1 MTGRVST
8 DEYQAAPPDWV
19 ATVLQRRSYYVTI
32 LLAAAVVLRLVG
44 ALPLTWDD
52 FIVLAVMYVSA
63 ELAPRLSRRA
73 SAAPAPT
80 FTLEWFF
87 LGEVLGIA
95 AATWWMSGTRWL
107 GCAGLLIEL
116 VLANMVMPK
125 PSAVRVTAFAIVA
138 YLAIV
143 WGEALGVLMS
153 TTAFGLP
160 SMAGN
165 YPLAVA
171 ATLLGGL
178 IMLFTA
184 DALRH
189 TAALMRAHDARREA
203 GERLQ
208 TVGRF
213 GTAIAHDAS
222 NVLTVIRLNVE
233 ELEGILPEDHAGR
246 PAVAALASAT
256 EHGRALARQLLTY
269 GRRDAGPSVRL
280 DVGEVMRNLE
290 PFVVRLIGPRM
301 TLRLRVPTPSPVIL
315 GDATQLEQVVV
326 NLAVNARDALAKR
339 GDIEIG
345 VDQLLADGP
354 PSLPL
359 LADGQRAELMTG
371 TSPVDGRWCRIT
383 VMDSGTGIA
392 KEVLPHVL
400 EAFYTTKSLDVG
412 TGIGLATVQDV
423 VTGAQGHIRIATGEG
438 RGTRVDV
445 YWPSAPAAG

>member
-1 MTGRVST
+1 M
-8 DEYQAAPPDWV
+8 
-19 ATVLQRRSYYVTI
+19 
-32 LLAAAVVLRLVG
+32 
-44 ALPLTWDD
+44 
-52 FIVLAVMYVSA
+52 
-63 ELAPRLSRRA
+63 
-73 SAAPAPT
+73 
-80 FTLEWFF
+80 LEWFF
-87 LGEVLGIA
+87 LAEVLGIA

-107 GCAGLLIEL
+107 GCAGLLVEL
-116 VLANMVMPK
+116 VLANMVLPRR
-125 PSAVRVTAFAIVA
+125 SAARVTALAIVA
-138 YLAIV
+138 FVAV
-143 WGEALGVLMS
+143 AWGESLGILRS
-153 TTAFGLP
+153 TSAFGLP
-160 SMAGN
+160 SMMGN
-165 YPLAVA
+165 YQLAVA

-208 TVGRF
+208 TIGRF

-222 NVLTVIRLNVE
+222 NVLSVIRLNIE
-233 ELEGILPEDHAGR
+233 ELEAILPEDHAGR
-246 PAVAALASAT
+246 PAAQALASAT

-269 GRRDAGPSVRL
+269 GRRDAGPPVRL
-280 DVGEVMRNLE
+280 DVGEVMRTME
-290 PFVVRLIGPRM
+290 PFVARLIGPRM

-326 NLAVNARDALAKR
+326 SLAVNARDALAKR

-371 TSPVDGRWCRIT
+371 TSPEQGRWCRIT
-383 VMDSGTGIA
+383 VMDSGTGIP
-392 KEVLPHVL
+392 KEVLPQVL
-400 EAFYTTKSLDVG
+400 EPFFTTKTQDAG

-423 VTGAQGHIRIATGEG
+423 ITSAAGHIRIATGEG

-445 YWPSAPAAG
+445 YWPSAPVDGA